1 MDQNTELETVIQSLI
16 LSLQLFH
23 SPLLQ
28 FFFSNF
34 MSLFIFNVN
43 YCISLLAG
51 FSASYIFHMSQI
63 PNLGSK

>member
-1 MDQNTELETVIQSLI
+1 MDQNTELETVVQSLI
-16 LSLQLFH
+16 LSLQLLY

-28 FFFSNF
+28 FLFFNF
-34 MSLFIFNVN
+34 RSLFIFNLS

-63 PNLGSK
+63 QNVGSK